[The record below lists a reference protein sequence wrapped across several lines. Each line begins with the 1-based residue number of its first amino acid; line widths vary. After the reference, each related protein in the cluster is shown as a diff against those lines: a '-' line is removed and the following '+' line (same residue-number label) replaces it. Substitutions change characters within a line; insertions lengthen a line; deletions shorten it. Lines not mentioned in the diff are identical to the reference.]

1 MSRNDNP
8 IDFFQP
14 QVMAIVNVT
23 DDSFYEGS
31 RTQSD
36 DAIVERV
43 REVVE
48 QGASIVDVGGYSSR
62 SGAKDI
68 SVEEEWQRVERGLQ
82 AVRSVS
88 KDVAVSVDTFRAEV
102 AELAIKEFGDV
113 IINDIS
119 AGELSPRMIDVVAE
133 AGVPYVAMHMR
144 GTPQTMLSMTDYP
157 RGVTEEV
164 CDYFQERVAY
174 LRERGVEQIV
184 LDPGFGFAKTTQQS
198 FRLLSQL
205 HRVCDLGYPVL
216 SGLSRKSMI
225 YKVLGTTPDN
235 ALAGT
240 TALNWQAMVKGA
252 TLLRVHDV
260 EPAVDIIKIFRQ
272 LYPDSN
278 IVAIDYDP
286 GASHTNQINRIK
298 LMLTVAKDNKKEKK

>member
-1 MSRNDNP
+1 MSRNESR

-48 QGASIVDVGGYSSR
+48 QGATIVDVGGYSSR
-62 SGAKDI
+62 PGAKDI
-68 SVEEEWQRVERGLQ
+68 SVDEEWQRVQRGLQ

-88 KDVAVSVDTFRAEV
+88 NDVAVSVDTFRAEV

-119 AGELSPRMIDVVAE
+119 AGELSPRMIDVVAD

-144 GTPQTMLSMTDYP
+144 GTPQTMQQNTSYSEGVVAEVCLYFEHRVEYLLG
-157 RGVTEEV
+157 RGVK
-164 CDYFQERVAY
+164 D
-174 LRERGVEQIV
+174 II
-184 LDPGFGFAKTTQQS
+184 LDPGFGFAKSAEQN
-198 FRLLSQL
+198 FELLAHLSQL
-205 HRVCDLGYPVL
+205 CALGYPVL
-216 SGLSRKSMI
+216 AGLSRKSMI
-225 YKVLGTTPDN
+225 YNTLGVTAAE

-240 TALNWQAMVKGA
+240 VALNWEALRQGA
-252 TLLRVHDV
+252 TILRVHDV
-260 EPAVDIIKIFRQ
+260 REAVDVVQ
-272 LYPDSN
+272 LYKK
-278 IVAIDYDP
+278 I
-286 GASHTNQINRIK
+286 SHI
-298 LMLTVAKDNKKEKK
+298 

>member
-1 MSRNDNP
+1 MSRNESR

-48 QGASIVDVGGYSSR
+48 QGATIVDVGGYSSR
-62 SGAKDI
+62 PGAKDI
-68 SVEEEWQRVERGLQ
+68 SAEEEWQRVQRGLQ
-82 AVRSVS
+82 AVMSVS
-88 KDVAVSVDTFRAEV
+88 RDVAVSVDTFRVEV

-119 AGELSPRMIDVVAE
+119 AGELSPRMIDVVAD

-144 GTPQTMLSMTDYP
+144 GTPQTMQQNTSYSEGVVAEVCRYFEHRVEYLLG
-157 RGVTEEV
+157 RGVK
-164 CDYFQERVAY
+164 D
-174 LRERGVEQIV
+174 II
-184 LDPGFGFAKTTQQS
+184 LDPGFGFAKSAEQN
-198 FRLLSQL
+198 FELLAHLSQL
-205 HRVCDLGYPVL
+205 CALGYPVL
-216 SGLSRKSMI
+216 AGLSRKSMI
-225 YKVLGTTPDN
+225 YNTLGVTAAE

-240 TALNWQAMVKGA
+240 VALNWEALRQGA
-252 TLLRVHDV
+252 TILRVHDV
-260 EPAVDIIKIFRQ
+260 REAADVVQ
-272 LYPDSN
+272 LYKT
-278 IVAIDYDP
+278 IL
-286 GASHTNQINRIK
+286 H
-298 LMLTVAKDNKKEKK
+298 L

>member
-1 MSRNDNP
+1 MSRSESR

-48 QGASIVDVGGYSSR
+48 QGTAIVDVGGYSSR
-62 SGAKDI
+62 PGAKDI
-68 SVEEEWQRVERGLQ
+68 SVEEEWQRVQRGLQ

-88 KDVAVSVDTFRAEV
+88 KGVAVSVDTFRADV

-119 AGELSPRMIDVVAE
+119 AGELSPRMIDVVAD

-144 GTPQTMLSMTDYP
+144 GTPQTMQQNTSYSE
-157 RGVTEEV
+157 GVVAEV
-164 CDYFQERVAY
+164 CRYFEQRVEY
-174 LRERGVEQIV
+174 LLGRGVEDII
-184 LDPGFGFAKTTQQS
+184 LDPGFGFAKSAEQN
-198 FRLLSQL
+198 FELLAHLSQL
-205 HRVCDLGYPVL
+205 CALGYPVL
-216 SGLSRKSMI
+216 AGLSRKSMI
-225 YKVLGTTPDN
+225 YNTLGVTAAE

-240 TALNWQAMVKGA
+240 VALNWEALRQGA
-252 TLLRVHDV
+252 TILRVHDV
-260 EPAVDIIKIFRQ
+260 REAADVVQ
-272 LYPDSN
+272 LYKK
-278 IVAIDYDP
+278 I
-286 GASHTNQINRIK
+286 SH
-298 LMLTVAKDNKKEKK
+298 L

>member
-1 MSRNDNP
+1 MSRSESR

-48 QGASIVDVGGYSSR
+48 QGAAIVDVGGYSSR
-62 SGAKDI
+62 PGAKDI
-68 SVEEEWQRVERGLQ
+68 SVEEEWQRVQRGLQ

-88 KDVAVSVDTFRAEV
+88 KGVAVSVDTFRAEV
-102 AELAIKEFGDV
+102 AECAIKEFGDV

-119 AGELSPRMIDVVAE
+119 AGELSPRMIDVVAD

-144 GTPQTMLSMTDYP
+144 GTPQTMQQNTTYSEGVVAEVCRYFEHRVEYLLG
-157 RGVTEEV
+157 RGVK
-164 CDYFQERVAY
+164 D
-174 LRERGVEQIV
+174 II
-184 LDPGFGFAKTTQQS
+184 LDPGFGFAKSAEQN
-198 FRLLSQL
+198 FELLAHLSQL
-205 HRVCDLGYPVL
+205 CALGYPVL
-216 SGLSRKSMI
+216 AGLSRKSMI
-225 YKVLGTTPDN
+225 YNTLGVTAAE

-240 TALNWQAMVKGA
+240 VALNWEALRQGA
-252 TLLRVHDV
+252 TILRVHDV
-260 EPAVDIIKIFRQ
+260 KEAVDEVR
-272 LYPDSN
+272 LYN
-278 IVAIDYDP
+278 
-286 GASHTNQINRIK
+286 
-298 LMLTVAKDNKKEKK
+298 MLKAKE

>member
-1 MSRNDNP
+1 MSRNESR

-48 QGASIVDVGGYSSR
+48 QGATIVDVGGYSSR
-62 SGAKDI
+62 PGAKDI
-68 SVEEEWQRVERGLQ
+68 SVDEEWQRVELGLQ

-88 KDVAVSVDTFRAEV
+88 RDVAVSVDTFRAEV

-119 AGELSPRMIDVVAE
+119 AGELSPRMIDVVAD
-133 AGVPYVAMHMR
+133 AGMPYVAMHMR
-144 GTPQTMLSMTDYP
+144 GTPQTMQQNTSYSEGVVAEVCRYFEQRVEYLLG
-157 RGVTEEV
+157 RGVK
-164 CDYFQERVAY
+164 D
-174 LRERGVEQIV
+174 II
-184 LDPGFGFAKTTQQS
+184 LDPGFGFAKSAEQN
-198 FRLLSQL
+198 FELLAHLSQL
-205 HRVCDLGYPVL
+205 CALGYPVL
-216 SGLSRKSMI
+216 AGLSRKSMI
-225 YKVLGTTPDN
+225 YNTLGVTAAE

-240 TALNWQAMVKGA
+240 VALNWEALRQGA
-252 TLLRVHDV
+252 TILRVHDV
-260 EPAVDIIKIFRQ
+260 KEAVDVVQ
-272 LYPDSN
+272 LYKK
-278 IVAIDYDP
+278 I
-286 GASHTNQINRIK
+286 SH
-298 LMLTVAKDNKKEKK
+298 L

>member
-1 MSRNDNP
+1 MSRNESR

-48 QGASIVDVGGYSSR
+48 QGAAIVDVGGYSSR
-62 SGAKDI
+62 PGAKDI
-68 SVEEEWQRVERGLQ
+68 SVDEEWQRVERGLQ

-88 KDVAVSVDTFRAEV
+88 NDVAVSVDTFRAEV

-119 AGELSPRMIDVVAE
+119 AGELSPRMIDVVAD

-144 GTPQTMLSMTDYP
+144 GTPQTMQQNTSYSEGVVAEVCRYFEHRVEYLLG
-157 RGVTEEV
+157 RGVK
-164 CDYFQERVAY
+164 D
-174 LRERGVEQIV
+174 II
-184 LDPGFGFAKTTQQS
+184 LDPGFGFAKSAEQN
-198 FRLLSQL
+198 FELLAHLSQL
-205 HRVCDLGYPVL
+205 CALGYPVL
-216 SGLSRKSMI
+216 AGLSRKSMI
-225 YKVLGTTPDN
+225 YNTLGVTAAE

-240 TALNWQAMVKGA
+240 VALNWEALRQGA
-252 TLLRVHDV
+252 TILRVHDV
-260 EPAVDIIKIFRQ
+260 REAADVVQ
-272 LYPDSN
+272 LYE
-278 IVAIDYDP
+278 
-286 GASHTNQINRIK
+286 RISCR
-298 LMLTVAKDNKKEKK
+298 

>member
-1 MSRNDNP
+1 MSRNESR

-48 QGASIVDVGGYSSR
+48 QGATIVDVGGYSSR
-62 SGAKDI
+62 PGAKDI

-82 AVRSVS
+82 AVWSVS
-88 KDVAVSVDTFRAEV
+88 RDVAVSVDTFRAEV

-144 GTPQTMLSMTDYP
+144 GTPQTMQQNTSYSEGVVAEVCRYFEHRVEYLLG
-157 RGVTEEV
+157 RGVK
-164 CDYFQERVAY
+164 D
-174 LRERGVEQIV
+174 II
-184 LDPGFGFAKTTQQS
+184 LDPGFGFAKSAEQN
-198 FRLLSQL
+198 FELLAHLSQL
-205 HRVCDLGYPVL
+205 CALGYPVL
-216 SGLSRKSMI
+216 AGLSRKSMI
-225 YKVLGTTPDN
+225 YNTLGVTAAE

-240 TALNWQAMVKGA
+240 VALNWEALRQGA
-252 TLLRVHDV
+252 TILRVHDV
-260 EPAVDIIKIFRQ
+260 REAVDVVQ
-272 LYPDSN
+272 LY
-278 IVAIDYDP
+278 
-286 GASHTNQINRIK
+286 
-298 LMLTVAKDNKKEKK
+298 EKISCL